1 MAPFAYNGLPPN
13 HPYLQDYARLVLK
26 NITGLQQQENMQ
38 QAVDDPNNNH
48 VQAGG
53 GGVKSSQTPSPPQ
66 QQVWPPTQSL
76 PVSFFYKNQPG
87 GQINDP
93 LVEER
98 QSLSFLPATPSITLS
113 DP

>member
-38 QAVDDPNNNH
+38 QAVEDPNNNH
-48 VQAGG
+48 VQAD
-53 GGVKSSQTPSPPQ
+53 GGVKSSPTPSPPQ
-66 QQVWPPTQSL
+66 QQVWPLTLSSCLLSPQKSL
-76 PVSFFYKNQPG
+76 VCLE

-93 LVEER
+93 LVGER
-98 QSLSFLPATPSITLS
+98 
-113 DP
+113 

>member
-38 QAVDDPNNNH
+38 QAVEDPNNNH
-48 VQAGG
+48 VQAD

-66 QQVWPPTQSL
+66 QQVWPLTQYP
-76 PVSFFYKNQPG
+76 PVSYVHKNHWCAWR
-87 GQINDP
+87 D
-93 LVEER
+93 
-98 QSLSFLPATPSITLS
+98 
-113 DP
+113 